1 MSESIPFLNITLH
14 YLAPVGAVILLGVLG
29 GRLAKGV
36 KLPKVTGYLVAGVI
50 IGPSVLNLIP
60 SSVVSSL
67 SLINDIALGLIM
79 FAMGG
84 VFEIHHIR
92 SVGKKALW
100 LTLA

>member
-1 MSESIPFLNITLH
+1 MSESIPFLNVTLH

-67 SLINDIALGLIM
+67 
-79 FAMGG
+79 
-84 VFEIHHIR
+84 
-92 SVGKKALW
+92 
-100 LTLA
+100 

>member
-1 MSESIPFLNITLH
+1 MSESIPFPDITLH

-29 GRLAKGV
+29 GRLAKYAR
-36 KLPKVTGYLVAGVI
+36 LPKVSGYLVAGII

-92 SVGKKALW
+92 GRSAKRRSG
-100 LTLA
+100 